1 MLAARRSLRILQRS
15 GPEDDS
21 AHGMSRWTAWL
32 VAREHDWGTLRD
44 AECLG
49 VTRLQPYALV
59 TVDPELAAVAGTRRR
74 LPPSTTC
81 SP

>member
-1 MLAARRSLRILQRS
+1 MTAHTGCRA
-15 GPEDDS
+15 GPP
-21 AHGMSRWTAWL
+21 WL

-59 TVDPELAAVAGTRRR
+59 TVDPKAPAAVAGTRRR

-81 SP
+81 YSLEEPATSPARRHRR